1 MVSPIH
7 RRHVS
12 IACDDVAVNAMLC
25 MPDDAI
31 GIVVCVNGSTASRL
45 KPPSDY
51 VGSVLHKAGL
61 ATLWLDAAS
70 LEEHRPGQA
79 RNDAQALARRLQ
91 GACAWLGQDAA
102 TDALPYSLFASGFPA
117 AAALHL
123 ASTDVCDIAALVLR
137 SAKLQLPDPGLAK
150 ITAPT
155 LLIAGGLDDGS
166 VGFNRAAFAALQCK
180 KRFEVIP
187 GATHAFEE
195 PGSLEVVA
203 RLARGWFL
211 QHTRFVLA

>member
-1 MVSPIH
+1 MVLSIH
-7 RRHVS
+7 RKHVC
-12 IACDDVAVNAMLC
+12 IDCDDVAVSGMLC
-25 MPDDAI
+25 LPESAI
-31 GIVVCVNGSTASRL
+31 GLVICINGSSASRL
-45 KPPSDY
+45 KPPTDY
-51 VGSVLHKAGL
+51 VGSVLHKVGL

-70 LEEHRPGQA
+70 LEERRPDQA
-79 RNDAQALARRLQ
+79 RNGAQVLARRLHC
-91 GACAWLGQDAA
+91 ACAWLRQDAA
-102 TDALPYSLFASGFPA
+102 TDDLPLALFASGYLA
-117 AAALHL
+117 AAALQL
-123 ASTDVCDIAALVLR
+123 ASAGTGDISALVLR
-137 SAKLQLPDPGLAK
+137 SARLELPDPGLEK

-155 LLIAGGLDDGS
+155 LLIVGGLDDGS
-166 VGFNRAAFAALQCK
+166 VGFNRAAFAALRCK

>member
-1 MVSPIH
+1 MLPLIT

-12 IACDDVAVNAMLC
+12 IACDDGALNGMLC
-25 MPDDAI
+25 QPENAL
-31 GIVVCVNGSTASRL
+31 GVVVCVHGSSASRL

-51 VGSVLHKAGL
+51 VGSVLHKARL
-61 ATLWLDAAS
+61 ATLWLDTAS
-70 LEEHRPGQA
+70 LEQRRHGQA
-79 RNDAQALARRLQ
+79 ANDVRTLAGRLQ
-91 GACAWLGQDAA
+91 AACTWLRREAS
-102 TDALPYSLFASGFPA
+102 TDELPLALFASG
-117 AAALHL
+117 HL
-123 ASTDVCDIAALVLR
+123 AAVALRLASAGGDISALVLR
-137 SAKLQLPDPGLAK
+137 SARLPQPEPGLAR

-166 VGFNRAAFAALQCK
+166 VGANRAAFAVLRCK

>member
-1 MVSPIH
+1 MMFSID
-7 RRHVS
+7 RRQVS
-12 IACDDVAVNAMLC
+12 IPCDDVALSGMLC
-25 MPDDAI
+25 QPEGAI
-31 GIVVCVNGSTASRL
+31 GLVVCVNGSGASRL

-51 VGSVLHKAGL
+51 VGSVLHKASL

-70 LEEHRPGQA
+70 LEQRRHDEA
-79 RNDAQALARRLQ
+79 RHPLPLATRRLQ
-91 GACAWLGQDAA
+91 AACAWLRRDAG
-102 TDALPYSLFASGFPA
+102 TGELPLALFASGHPA
-117 AAALHL
+117 AAALRL
-123 ASTDVCDIAALVLR
+123 ASAGTRDISAMVLR
-137 SAKLQLPDPGLAK
+137 SARLQLPDPGLASV
-150 ITAPT
+150 IAPT
-155 LLIAGGLDDGS
+155 LLIAGGLDEGS
-166 VGFNRAAFAALQCK
+166 VGTNRAAFALLRCK